1 MKKSTMMVNTLL
13 AVVLGIGLLVGM
25 VWRTCMPNVVL
36 PALDV
41 ISIVGIT
48 LIALVLEYYF
58 VGKVKRSWVPQ
69 IVMAAVTFGGLGMA
83 AGVKG
88 VGVNTFLVGAVA
100 FAVLTYAFDSM
111 VSRLEITTDK
121 KCAIIPTAFV
131 LYLACQCFMGM
142 F

>member
-13 AVVLGIGLLVGM
+13 PVVLGVGLLVGM

-36 PALDV
+36 PELDV
-41 ISIVGIT
+41 IAMVGIT
-48 LIALVLEYYF
+48 LIALVLEYYM
-58 VGKVKRSWVPQ
+58 VGKVKRSWVLQ
-69 IVMAAVTFGGLGMA
+69 IVLAAVTFGGLGMA
-83 AGVKG
+83 AGVAG

-100 FAVLTYAFDSM
+100 FAVLTYVFDSM
-111 VSRLEITTDK
+111 VSRLEVTTNK
-121 KCAIIPTAFV
+121 KCAVIPTAFV